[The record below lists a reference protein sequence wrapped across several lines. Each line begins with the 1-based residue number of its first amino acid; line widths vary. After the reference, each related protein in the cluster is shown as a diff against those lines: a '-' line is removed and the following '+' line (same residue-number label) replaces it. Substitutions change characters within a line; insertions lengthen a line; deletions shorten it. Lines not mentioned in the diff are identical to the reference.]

1 MMSHFADRI
10 GHSGGADA
18 PMRFRHTVHLLQ
30 HGYHFNWLTISL
42 TVLLFGLLIAAYVY
56 RRGRSGSGQSRSTYG
71 PPPAAPWQSSTGH
84 QAPGAPWQSGMASA
98 AAPGYCQTAFSP
110 TPWAPPG
117 SPRAWNTPQANSWQ
131 GPATPQWTR

>member
-1 MMSHFADRI
+1 MSHFADRF

-84 QAPGAPWQSGMASA
+84 QAPGAPWQSGVAGA
-98 AAPGYCQTAFSP
+98 AAPGYCQPAFSP

-131 GPATPQWTR
+131 GPATAQWTR